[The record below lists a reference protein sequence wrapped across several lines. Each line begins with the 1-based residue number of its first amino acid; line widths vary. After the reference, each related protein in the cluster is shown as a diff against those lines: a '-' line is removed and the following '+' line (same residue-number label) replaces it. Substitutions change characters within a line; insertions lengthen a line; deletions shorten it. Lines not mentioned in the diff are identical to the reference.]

1 MRLLVINPNTSE
13 SVSAQ
18 LQSHVAAACGE
29 HTEVR
34 VRTARFGAPY
44 IASESSYAVAEHATL
59 DAWSAAGTTAWQA
72 DAVLVGCFGDPGL
85 FALRECSAV
94 PVTGLAIAS
103 LARAARDGRFAI
115 VTGGH
120 EWKPILTRFAHAT
133 GHADRLACI
142 ETVQLSGAELA
153 ARPDESL
160 ALLREACLRVTREHD
175 VGSVII
181 GGAAL
186 AGMADALQPF
196 VRVPLI
202 DSVVE
207 GAHEAMRLASLRT
220 TLPEPRSRFEWTG
233 LSPEMQAMVSRRV
246 QADLSTA

>member
-13 SVSAQ
+13 GVSAQ
-18 LQSHVAAACGE
+18 LHAHIAAACGE
-29 HTEVR
+29 QAEVR
-34 VRTARFGAPY
+34 VRTARFGASY

-59 DAWSAAGTTAWQA
+59 DAWSAAEATGWQA

-103 LARAARDGRFAI
+103 LERASRDGRFAI

-120 EWKPILTRFAHAT
+120 EWKPILTRFARAM
-133 GHADRLACI
+133 GYADRLACI

-153 ARPDESL
+153 ARPDESA
-160 ALLREACLRVTREHD
+160 ALLRDACLRVTHEYD
-175 VGSVII
+175 VRSVII

-202 DSVVE
+202 DSVIE
-207 GAHEAMRLASLRT
+207 GAREAMRLAALQT
-220 TLPEPRSRFEWTG
+220 TLP
-233 LSPEMQAMVSRRV
+233 A
-246 QADLSTA
+246 

>member
-1 MRLLVINPNTSE
+1 MRLLVINPNTSDD
-13 SVSAQ
+13 VSAR
-18 LQSHVAAACGE
+18 LQAHIAAACGGRA
-29 HTEVR
+29 EVR

-44 IASESSYAVAEHATL
+44 IASESSYAVAQHATL
-59 DAWSAAGTTAWQA
+59 DAWSAADASAWQA

-85 FALRECSAV
+85 FALRECSDV

-103 LARAARDGRFAI
+103 LARAAREGRFAI

-120 EWKPILTRFAHAT
+120 EWKPILMRFALAT
-133 GHADRLACI
+133 GHAASLACI

-175 VGSVII
+175 VRSVII

-186 AGMADALQPF
+186 AGMAAALQPF
-196 VRVPLI
+196 VHVPLI
-202 DSVVE
+202 DSVIE
-207 GAHEAMRLASLRT
+207 GAQEAMRLASLRT
-220 TLPEPRSRFEWTG
+220 IPAKPRRRFAGAG
-233 LSPEMQAMVSRRV
+233 LSPEMQA
-246 QADLSTA
+246 DLPAA